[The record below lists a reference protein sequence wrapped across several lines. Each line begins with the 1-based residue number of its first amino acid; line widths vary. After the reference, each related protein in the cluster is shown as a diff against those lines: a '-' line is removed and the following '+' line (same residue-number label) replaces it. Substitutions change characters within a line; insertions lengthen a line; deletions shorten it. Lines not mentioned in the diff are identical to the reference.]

1 GGPRP
6 WPHSQ
11 PAELRH
17 LGNGAKNDA
26 RKASTQPYIKPD
38 ARICCIRLSDWLE
51 RFKPH
56 LAED

>member
-1 GGPRP
+1 MR
-6 WPHSQ
+6 
-11 PAELRH
+11 
-17 LGNGAKNDA
+17 ND
-26 RKASTQPYIKPD
+26 RFDNFNRQRDIPQPYIKPD

>member
-1 GGPRP
+1 MLADG
-6 WPHSQ
+6 
-11 PAELRH
+11 
-17 LGNGAKNDA
+17 

-51 RFKPH
+51 RFKSH